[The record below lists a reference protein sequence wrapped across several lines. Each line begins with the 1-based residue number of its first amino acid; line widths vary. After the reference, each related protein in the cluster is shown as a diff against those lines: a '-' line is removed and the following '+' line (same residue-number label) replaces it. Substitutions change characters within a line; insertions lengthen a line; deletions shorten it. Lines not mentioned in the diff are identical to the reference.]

1 MAAPLKSVMAALTRV
16 LSLLAS
22 LAVEAADMVVVG
34 VGVEL
39 VGVEG
44 DRVMGASVGIE
55 HRANSEQ
62 SAVRRVRE

>member
-1 MAAPLKSVMAALTRV
+1 MAAPLKSVMAALVRV

-44 DRVMGASVGIE
+44 DRVMGASVVIE
-55 HRANSEQ
+55 QIVNNQ
-62 SAVRRVRE
+62 S

>member
-22 LAVEAADMVVVG
+22 LAAEAADMVVVG

-44 DRVMGASVGIE
+44 DRVMGASVVIE
-55 HRANSEQ
+55 QIVNNQ
-62 SAVRRVRE
+62 P